1 MLEVKEGN
9 NVFQIDCPSFREL
22 QHAYNS
28 FLKERTRN
36 RLKASQKY
44 ARLKQEREKAK
55 EKAKAEIKID

>member
-9 NVFQIDCPSFREL
+9 NIFQIECPSFKEL

-55 EKAKAEIKID
+55 AEIKID